1 MRKKSFLC
9 LLILLGIFFFSQK
22 TEATEP
28 CDAGLSTT
36 ESGHGGLLN
45 IYSARTLPPSCYSIG
60 VYGNYVIFTEKPDYV
75 TQSTGKETDYARFT
89 GTLSYTRGMTDRLE
103 IGLSL
108 PYVYFRDN
116 KPLTAE
122 DNLGDLLVGLKYRFN
137 DPEYPFLFKG
147 SLYQLGAL
155 AFFNVP
161 SSNKDLPGGL
171 KTGNRD
177 VGLKL
182 ILTREFGLDARRFFH
197 LNLGYTFVNEQR
209 GGGLDDILT
218 YGAGVDLPLGPKLNG
233 MAEIEGSQ
241 NRIHK
246 EKEDPLEAGL
256 GLRYGLLEN
265 QIVLDLGLRAG
276 LSNVSPD
283 WRAILGVTFHP
294 NLDPDGD
301 KIFCSY
307 DQCPCEP
314 EDYDNFQDEDG
325 CPDLDNDSDQILDI
339 DDQCPGT
346 DKTLAL
352 AIETKEDYDGFA
364 DEDGCP
370 DFDNDDDGILDIE
383 DQCPGS
389 DVTVLMGRNTK
400 EDHDG
405 FAGRDGC
412 PDPDNDSDGILDVDD
427 KCPGTD
433 ETVARGIDTK
443 ENYNG
448 FKDEDGC
455 PDILP
460 PDVLPK
466 IIPEEI
472 KGEKIIIS
480 GIHFELNKAIIKEE
494 SKPIL
499 DKVVNILKSYPRMR
513 IRIEGHTDSLSSDEY
528 NRQLSQERAGAV
540 RTYLVRAGIRE
551 DRLVTI
557 GKGEREPVADNS
569 TKEGRAK
576 NRRIE
581 FIIIEG
587 RSPDIEVEPQ
597 TKDLY
602 LEK

>member
-9 LLILLGIFFFSQK
+9 LPVLLAIFFFGQNIKACSV
-22 TEATEP
+22 
-28 CDAGLSTT
+28 DLSTT
-36 ESGHGGLLN
+36 QAGHGGLLN
-45 IYSARTLPPSCYSIG
+45 IYSARTLLPSCYAIG
-60 VYGNYVIFTEKPDYV
+60 LYGNYGVFTDKPDYY
-75 TQSTGKETDYARFT
+75 TQSSSKETDYARFR
-89 GTLSYTRGMTDRLE
+89 GTLSYTRGILDRLE

-116 KPLTAE
+116 KPPAAK

-137 DPEYPFLFKG
+137 DPETPFLFKS

-155 AFFNVP
+155 AFFTVP

-182 ILTREFGLDARRFFH
+182 ILTREFGLDTRRFLH

-209 GGGLDDILT
+209 GEDLDDILT
-218 YGAGVDLPLGPKLNG
+218 YGVGVDLPLGPELSG
-233 MAEIEGSQ
+233 LAEIIGSQ

-294 NLDPDGD
+294 NLDVDGD
-301 KIFCSY
+301 KVLCAN
-307 DQCPCEP
+307 DECPCDP

-325 CPDLDNDSDQILDI
+325 CPDPDNDQDGILDI

-352 AIETKEDYDGFA
+352 SIETKEDYDGFA

-383 DQCPGS
+383 DECPGS

-412 PDPDNDSDGILDVDD
+412 PDPDNDSDGILDTDD
-427 KCPGTD
+427 DCPNNP
-433 ETVARGIDTK
+433 EVF
-443 ENYNG
+443 NG
-448 FKDEDGC
+448 YKDEDGC
-455 PDILP
+455 PDT
-460 PDVLPK
+460 LPK
-466 IIPEEI
+466 IIPQI
-472 KGEKIIIS
+472 KGEKIILS

-494 SKPIL
+494 SKPTL
-499 DKVVNILKSYPRMR
+499 DKVVHILKSYPKMR

-540 RTYLVRAGIRE
+540 RTYLVYAGIRE
-551 DRLVTI
+551 DRLVAI

-581 FIIIEG
+581 FIVIEG
-587 RSPDIEVEPQ
+587 RPADIEVEPQ
-597 TKDLY
+597 AKDLY